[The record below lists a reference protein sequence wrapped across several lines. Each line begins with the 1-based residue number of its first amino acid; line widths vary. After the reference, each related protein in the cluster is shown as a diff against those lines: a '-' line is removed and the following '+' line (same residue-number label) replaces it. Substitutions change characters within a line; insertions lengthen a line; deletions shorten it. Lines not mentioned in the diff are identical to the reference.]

1 MQGGIH
7 MLKNNKTVE
16 DTHATR
22 DIVEAAVGQVQT
34 KEIMSTKTPG
44 RYALKTIMSGFLLAI
59 VTVFMLAIKT
69 QFAGTNEGLV
79 NLLGAIAFSLAL
91 VLIVLTNSELLTSNF
106 MYLTVGWYY
115 RAITINKM
123 LFIFLFCFIGNI
135 IGGFILFFLMKGT
148 HIMTPEMIASLSKT
162 VHMKTVE
169 STWLN
174 ILVKAIF
181 CNFFIN
187 IGIYVSML
195 FKEGLARA
203 FFIAAGV
210 VVFVFMGYEHVV
222 FNAGL
227 YAGMVFYNLDALSW
241 LGVIKNIV
249 FALIGNYI
257 GGGIFIGLVYA
268 YLNGSRDSI
277 KAK

>member
-1 MQGGIH
+1 
-7 MLKNNKTVE
+7 
-16 DTHATR
+16 
-22 DIVEAAVGQVQT
+22 
-34 KEIMSTKTPG
+34 
-44 RYALKTIMSGFLLAI
+44 
-59 VTVFMLAIKT
+59 
-69 QFAGTNEGLV
+69 
-79 NLLGAIAFSLAL
+79 
-91 VLIVLTNSELLTSNF
+91 
-106 MYLTVGWYY
+106 
-115 RAITINKM
+115 
-123 LFIFLFCFIGNI
+123 
-135 IGGFILFFLMKGT
+135 
-148 HIMTPEMIASLSKT
+148 MTPEMIASLSKT

-203 FFIAAGV
+203 FFIAAGLSCLYSWV
-210 VVFVFMGYEHVV
+210 M
-222 FNAGL
+222 NTLSSIGL

-268 YLNGSRDSI
+268 YLNGSRDSM

>member
-1 MQGGIH
+1 

-69 QFAGTNEGLV
+69 QFAGTIEGLV

-203 FFIAAGV
+203 FFIAVGV

>member
-1 MQGGIH
+1 

-34 KEIMSTKTPG
+34 KEIMATKTPG
-44 RYALKTIMSGFLLAI
+44 RYALKAIMSGFLLAI

-115 RAITINKM
+115 RAITINEM

-135 IGGFILFFLMKGT
+135 IGGFILLFLMKGT

-227 YAGMVFYNLDALSW
+227 YAGMVFYNIDVLSW

>member
-44 RYALKTIMSGFLLAI
+44 RYALKAIMSGFLLAI

-203 FFIAAGV
+203 FFIAVGV

-268 YLNGSRDSI
+268 YLNGSRDSM

>member
-1 MQGGIH
+1 M
-7 MLKNNKTVE
+7 KNNKTVE

-22 DIVEAAVGQVQT
+22 DIVEVLSAGT
-34 KEIMSTKTPG
+34 DERNYGYKTPG
-44 RYALKTIMSGFLLAI
+44 RYALKAIMSGFLLAI

-79 NLLGAIAFSLAL
+79 NLLGIAFSLAL

-115 RAITINKM
+115 KAITINKM

-135 IGGFILFFLMKGT
+135 IGGFILFLMKGT
-148 HIMTPEMIASLSKT
+148 HIMTPEMAEQ
-162 VHMKTVE
+162 VRQYMKTVE

-203 FFIAAGV
+203 FFIACGV

-268 YLNGSRDSI
+268 YLNGSRDSM